1 MAMQHDCAAQFIIYN
16 SKLIYAAMDNN
27 KKLTR
32 SRSDKM
38 LAGVCGGLAE
48 YFGLD
53 SSLVRIGYVL
63 LSLFT
68 AFAGVLVYI
77 IMWLIVPEKR

>member
-1 MAMQHDCAAQFIIYN
+1 MNYN
-16 SKLIYAAMDNN
+16 Q
-27 KKLTR
+27 KLTR

-53 SSLVRIGYVL
+53 TSLVRIGYAL
-63 LSLFT
+63 LTLFT
-68 AFAGVLVYI
+68 AFAGVPVYL